1 MMILMISPAIAEQEI
16 SQDILPQT
24 ETVETVPQQS
34 VGENITYKQPV
45 SKRKMAKKFLA
56 AMGGVAISSIALFLI
71 LSLYNKV
78 RESLG
83 IQQQDAPKD
92 YETSL
97 DTPENLEDAVR
108 VFLEKTKWDK

>member
-1 MMILMISPAIAEQEI
+1 MIILMISPAIAEQEI
-16 SQDILPQT
+16 SQDIQPQT

-34 VGENITYKQPV
+34 VGENITYKQPI
-45 SKRKMAKKFLA
+45 SKRKIAKKFLA

-83 IQQQDAPKD
+83 IQQQDVPKD